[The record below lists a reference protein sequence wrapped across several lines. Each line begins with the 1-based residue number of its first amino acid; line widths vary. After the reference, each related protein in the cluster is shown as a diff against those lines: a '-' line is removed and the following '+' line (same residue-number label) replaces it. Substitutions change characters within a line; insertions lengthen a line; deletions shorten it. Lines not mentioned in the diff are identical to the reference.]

1 MSDGPNDAEG
11 ETAGVIGSSNDG
23 GDKGDRVDMKRRH
36 RGQERHGHRDP
47 TGYRHTRTSA
57 AWVAVGVAILFGV
70 ALIDFI
76 VQNTRHVKIEFFAVS
91 GRIPVAVA
99 LLAAALSGAIVVV
112 AIGIGRVAQLRLNM
126 RRQRRD
132 AKDVVNDAIRD
143 ESRSAAEEGDEPQ
156 RS

>member
-1 MSDGPNDAEG
+1 MSEIPDDLGDQFTEPPASPHSGHNDTDHAP
-11 ETAGVIGSSNDG
+11 A
-23 GDKGDRVDMKRRH
+23 KDRRRG
-36 RGQERHGHRDP
+36 RSHRDEH
-47 TGYRHTRTSA
+47 GYRHTRTSA
-57 AWVAVGVAILFGV
+57 AWVAVAVAILFGV

-76 VQNTRHVKIEFFAVS
+76 AQNTRHVKIEFFAVS

-126 RRQRRD
+126 RRQRRH
-132 AKDVVNDAIRD
+132 AKDVISDEVGD
-143 ESRSAAEEGDEPQ
+143 ESRSVAEEGDEDQ